1 MKRNIATLIGFL
13 LFLMGFL
20 SLVLSL
26 VGLKLDVLGFLYKV
40 GPGFA
45 MLVHILLM
53 VGGLAVLYV
62 SRVGIESEPIE

>member
-13 LFLMGFL
+13 LFLLGFL

-26 VGLKLDVLGFLYKV
+26 VGLKLDLLGFLYKV

-62 SRVGIESEPIE
+62 SRVGIENEPIE

>member
-45 MLVHILLM
+45 MLVHIILM

>member
-45 MLVHILLM
+45 MLVHIILM

-62 SRVGIESEPIE
+62 SRVGIESDPIE